1 MMFALQHGLCD
12 NVDKLMLSKPAK
24 GELLRR
30 KFIKTQAVGSVIHVV
45 NIKSKT

>member
-30 KFIKTQAVGSVIHVV
+30 KLWALGSVINVV